1 MTKKP
6 ETFGKEPEKKKKGLR
21 PVRRAWTVVMIIAI
35 LVLTFFVYRAFGIG
49 DGSVWVRDILV
60 LVLLMV
66 LVFLAAGIF
75 VWILTLI
82 RKARSQ

>member
-1 MTKKP
+1 MAKKP
-6 ETFGKEPEKKKKGLR
+6 QIPTKPPSKKKKGLR

-35 LVLTFFVYRAFGIG
+35 LGLTFFVYRAFGIG
-49 DGSVWVRDILV
+49 DGSVWVRDILT

-82 RKARSQ
+82 RKTRSQ

>member
-1 MTKKP
+1 M
-6 ETFGKEPEKKKKGLR
+6 KEPEKKKKGLR

-35 LVLTFFVYRAFGIG
+35 LGLTFFVYRAFGVG
-49 DGSVWVRDILV
+49 DGSVWLRDILI
-60 LVLLMV
+60 LMLLMV
-66 LVFLAAGIF
+66 LIFLAAAAF